1 MLASHVGHCCVELVI
16 FRAKD
21 NMCTVCNVTQ
31 LKVDLRM
38 LFTVCVQWIY
48 CSVPLP
54 DYSYTP
60 RRCLGSDVKRCIFL
74 KNNLYVCKVS
84 SSLGFDPFRHRGFVA
99 QKLSFITL

>member
-1 MLASHVGHCCVELVI
+1 MELVI

-21 NMCTVCNVTQ
+21 NMCTVCTVTQ

-60 RRCLGSDVKRCIFL
+60 RRRLGSDANDVF
-74 KNNLYVCKVS
+74 
-84 SSLGFDPFRHRGFVA
+84 F
-99 QKLSFITL
+99 